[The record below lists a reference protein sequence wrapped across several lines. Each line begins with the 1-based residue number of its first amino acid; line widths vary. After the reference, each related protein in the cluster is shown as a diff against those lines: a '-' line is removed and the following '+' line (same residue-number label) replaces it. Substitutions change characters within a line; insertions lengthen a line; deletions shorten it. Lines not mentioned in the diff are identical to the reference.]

1 MKSGPSSCPATVKTS
16 GGATAAGPPVR
27 QAGPRR
33 PAQAVAAQFGQ
44 MPRYVT
50 STPETMKP

>member
-1 MKSGPSSCPATVKTS
+1 MEIRAFVMSGHTKSR
-16 GGATAAGPPVR
+16 GPPV
-27 QAGPRR
+27 ATGGPRLLR
-33 PAQAVAAQFGQ
+33 LSAQAVAAQFGQ